1 MQNTHFLF
9 RDGASICQVNQQQ
22 ALRDRKGCGGGGGI
36 VENGAILS
44 Y

>member
-1 MQNTHFLF
+1 M
-9 RDGASICQVNQQQ
+9 GASICQVNQQQ
-22 ALRDRKGCGGGGGI
+22 ALRDRKGRGGGSGGV